1 MATTT
6 MVTPR
11 RSKQT
16 TPKVISSFKIERK
29 LGEKGGGGGG
39 GGGRGEQGRIGSKL
53 EMVEEEIGKAGFR
66 REKEIRER
74 LKEIM
79 ELMREG

>member
-1 MATTT
+1 

-39 GGGRGEQGRIGSKL
+39 GGGGRVEQGRIGRKL

-74 LKEIM
+74 LKEVM
-79 ELMREG
+79 ELMKEG